1 MTVLTGI
8 KNSYGEVLVDPHY
21 TTVGFE
27 LENKFLA
34 ENPQYKIVSRI
45 ASVPNWIVVEDT
57 TPRAPKKLPS
67 KAEMISLILEKG
79 LFKFEG
85 TFAKY
90 ELDKFSK
97 KTKSELANYYADALA
112 R

>member
-1 MTVLTGI
+1 MTVMGI
-8 KNSYGEVLVDPHY
+8 KNVYGDVLVAPMWHKACDSSI
-21 TTVGFE
+21 
-27 LENKFLA
+27 ENNFLA
-34 ENPQYKIVSRI
+34 ENPQYKVVSRI
-45 ASVPNWIVVEDT
+45 ASDVNWTVVEDT

-90 ELDKFSK
+90 ELEKFSK

>member
-8 KNSYGEVLVDPHY
+8 KNSYGEILVDPHY

-27 LENKFLA
+27 LENQFLA

-67 KAEMISLILEKG
+67 KKEMINLILEKK
-79 LFKFEG
+79 LF
-85 TFAKY
+85 TFKY
-90 ELDKFSK
+90 EYELKKFSK
-97 KTKSELANYYADALA
+97 KTKEELANYYADALA